1 MTATRHARN
10 RPGRRLATLL
20 LALPAALAAQEH
32 AHEHGVVRLDVAVQ
46 ARTLSVQ
53 LEAPLD
59 SVLGFEHRPRSAAE
73 RAAADAMQARLK
85 DAAAL
90 LRPDAAAQCRLTQA
104 EVDSTALQ
112 STAPDAGGHADI
124 DARYEFDC
132 LQPERLATLDLG
144 LFEAFPRIR
153 RIEVQVAGTKR
164 QSGQTLK
171 RPARLL
177 RLDR

>member
-1 MTATRHARN
+1 MKPFIPVTVWRWSA
-10 RPGRRLATLL
+10 PWL
-20 LALPAALAAQEH
+20 LALPAALPAQEH
-32 AHEHGVVRLDVAVQ
+32 GHEHGVVRLDVAVQ
-46 ARTLSVQ
+46 AHALSVQ

-59 SVLGFEHRPRSAAE
+59 SVLGFEHKPRSASE

-90 LRPDAAAQCRLTQA
+90 LRPDAAAQCRLTRA
-104 EVDSTALQ
+104 EVESPATDS
-112 STAPDAGGHADI
+112 DGHADI

-132 LQPERLATLDLG
+132 RQPERLATLDLG

-153 RIEVQVAGTKR
+153 RIEVQVAGPKR

>member
-1 MTATRHARN
+1 MNPTVPHPAWR
-10 RPGRRLATLL
+10 
-20 LALPAALAAQEH
+20 LPAALLLLLPAALPAQEH

-46 ARTLSVQ
+46 ANTLSVQ

-59 SVLGFEHRPRSAAE
+59 SVLGFEHKPRSAAE

-90 LRPDAAAQCRLTQA
+90 LRPDAAAQCRLTRA
-104 EVDSTALQ
+104 EVESAAADS
-112 STAPDAGGHADI
+112 DGHADI

-132 LQPERLATLDLG
+132 RQPERLATLDLG
-144 LFEAFPRIR
+144 LFEAFPRIQ
-153 RIEVQVAGTKR
+153 RIEVQVAGPKR